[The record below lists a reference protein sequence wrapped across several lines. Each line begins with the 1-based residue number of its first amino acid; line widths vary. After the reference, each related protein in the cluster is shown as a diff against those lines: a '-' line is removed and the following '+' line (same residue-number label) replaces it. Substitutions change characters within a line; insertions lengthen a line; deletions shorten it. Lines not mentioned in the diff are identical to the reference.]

1 MATKNIAVKKK
12 KKSWLSIQ
20 APEFMGHAILGESNV
35 YEKEELVGKT
45 LCLNLAT
52 ITNDMKKQ
60 NINVTFKVIGVHEGK
75 GQTQLVDYV
84 LVPSYIK
91 RLIRRKRE
99 KVEDSFLAKTK
110 DGKVVRV
117 KPIAITNSD
126 TYNSIVTKIRLGMK
140 AMIRNELKEK
150 TYDEFVTDLMSM
162 KIQKAMKEKLNKI
175 YPLKYVDVRQILL
188 EEKGKVKDEEI
199 NEDLIFQTSKEEDIE
214 EEEEEKKPAK
224 KGKDSESEEA
234 EEESEDEDE
243 SVADE
248 EDLEDK

>member
-12 KKSWLSIQ
+12 KKVWLSIQ
-20 APEFMGHAILGESNV
+20 APEFMGHAVLGESNV

-45 LCLNLAT
+45 LGLNLAT

-60 NINVTFKVIGVHEGK
+60 NINVTFKVVGVHEGK
-75 GQTQLVDYV
+75 GQTQLVNYV

-99 KVEDSFLAKTK
+99 KIEDSFLARTK

-126 TYNSIVTKIRLGMK
+126 TYNSIITKIRLGMK
-140 AMIRNELKEK
+140 AMIKNALKEK
-150 TYDEFVTDLMSM
+150 TFEEFINDLMSM
-162 KIQKAMKEKLNKI
+162 KFQKEMKEKLNKI

-188 EEKGKVKDEEI
+188 EEKGKVTD
-199 NEDLIFQTSKEEDIE
+199 EDLNEALIFKPSK
-214 EEEEEKKPAK
+214 
-224 KGKDSESEEA
+224 
-234 EEESEDEDE
+234 
-243 SVADE
+243 E
-248 EDLEDK
+248 EDLEDESDDEKEDSKEETDSETEETEEEELDEENK